1 MSDSPW
7 LPRRPEWAALEDHRT
22 DALPQPDLRALFD
35 ADPGRAE
42 RYVVHVGDLRI
53 DYSKHLITDETL
65 ALLRELA
72 TATDVS
78 GLRDA
83 MFRGERINVTEDRA
97 VLHTAL
103 RAPRDAVIEV
113 DGENVVP
120 GVHEV
125 LDRMAAFADRVRSG
139 EWTGHTGKRIRNV
152 VNIGIGGSD
161 LGPAMAYEALRPFTA
176 RDLTFRFVS
185 NVDGADLHEAVRD
198 LDPAETLFIVASKT
212 FTTIETIT
220 NATSARSWLLNGLGG
235 DEKAVA
241 EHFVALST
249 NSEKVTEFGI
259 DVDNMF
265 EFWDWVGGRYSYD
278 SAIGLSLMIAIG
290 PDRFREMLDGF
301 RIVDEHFRNA
311 PAEANAPLIMGL
323 LGIWYGNFHDAQSH
337 AVLPYSHY
345 LSKFTAYLQQLDME
359 SNGKSVDRDGH
370 PVQWQTGPVVWG
382 TPGTNG
388 QHAYYQLIHQG
399 TKLIPADLIG
409 FARPVAEL
417 SDELKA
423 QHDLLM
429 ANLFAQ
435 GQALAFGKTAEEVRA
450 EGVPEEQVPHRTF
463 QGNHPTTTILATE
476 LTPSVLGQLVALY
489 EHKVFVQGAVWNID
503 SFDQWG
509 SSGSEL
515 TCRSVLWAS
524 ARWAAT
530 CASACATPAT
540 PSSATTPTPR
550 SPTWPAWPTSSTSWK
565 RRARSGSWSRQ
576 ATPPSTSSTVWR
588 TS

>member
-1 MSDSPW
+1 MSDSPAGT
-7 LPRRPEWAALEDHRT
+7 PRLTARPEWTALAEHRT
-22 DALPQPDLRALFD
+22 VPQPSLRELFA

-42 RYVVHVGDLRI
+42 RYVVRVGDLRI

-65 ALLRELA
+65 TLLRELA
-72 TATDVS
+72 AATDVF
-78 GLRDA
+78 GLREA
-83 MFRGERINVTEDRA
+83 MFRGERINTTENRA

-120 GVHEV
+120 GVHAV
-125 LDRMAAFADRVRSG
+125 LDKMAGFAERVRSG
-139 EWTGHTGKRIRNV
+139 EWTGHTGRRIRNV

-161 LGPAMAYEALRPFTA
+161 LGPAMAYEALRAFTD
-176 RDLTFRFVS
+176 RELTVRFVS
-185 NVDGADLHEAVRD
+185 NVDGADLHEAIGD

-220 NATSARSWLLNGLGG
+220 NATSARSWLLAGLG
-235 DEKAVA
+235 DDKAVA
-241 EHFVALST
+241 RHFVALST
-249 NSEKVTEFGI
+249 NSGKVADFGI
-259 DVDNMF
+259 DTDNMF

-359 SNGKSVDRDGH
+359 SNGKSVDRQGR
-370 PVQWQTGPVVWG
+370 PVAWQTGPVVWG

-399 TKLIPADLIG
+399 TKLVPADFIG

-417 SDELKA
+417 SGELKA

-429 ANLFAQ
+429 ANFFAQ
-435 GQALAFGKTAEEVRA
+435 TQALAFGKTAEEVRA
-450 EGVPEEQVPHRTF
+450 EGVPEEQVPHKTF
-463 QGNHPTTTILATE
+463 QGDHPTTTILAGE

-489 EHKVFVQGAVWNID
+489 EHKVFVQGAVWGID

-509 SSGSEL
+509 VEL
-515 TCRSVLWAS
+515 GKVLAK
-524 ARWAAT
+524 RVE
-530 CASACATPAT
+530 PALT
-540 PSSATTPTPR
+540 EGADVP
-550 SPTWPAWPTSSTSWK
+550 
-565 RRARSGSWSRQ
+565 GLD
-576 ATPPSTSSTVWR
+576 PSTAALVAAYR
-588 TS
+588 NLREVN

>member
-1 MSDSPW
+1 MSDVPE
-7 LPRRPEWAALEDHRT
+7 PNRRPEWAALEQHR
-22 DALPQPDLRALFD
+22 DQGLPGLRELF
-35 ADPGRAE
+35 ADDPSRAE

-53 DYSKHLITDETL
+53 DYSKHLVTDETL
-65 ALLRELA
+65 RLLRELA
-72 TATDVS
+72 VATDVF

-83 MFRGERINVTEDRA
+83 MFRGERINTTEDRA
-97 VLHTAL
+97 VLHIAL

-120 GVHEV
+120 AVHAV
-125 LDRMAAFADRVRSG
+125 LDRMADFANRVRSG
-139 EWTGHTGKRIRNV
+139 EWTGHTGRRIRNV

-161 LGPAMAYEALRPFTA
+161 LGPAMAYEALRAYTA

-212 FTTIETIT
+212 FTTIETVT
-220 NATSARSWLLNGLGG
+220 NATSARDWLLDGLGG

-241 EHFVALST
+241 RHFVALST
-249 NSEKVTEFGI
+249 NAEKVSAFGI
-259 DVDNMF
+259 DTANMF

-301 RIVDEHFRNA
+301 RIVDDHFRTA
-311 PAEANAPLIMGL
+311 PPEANAPLLMGL
-323 LGIWYGNFHDAQSH
+323 LGIWYNNFHDAQSH

-359 SNGKSVDRDGH
+359 SNGKSVDRQGR
-370 PVQWQTGPVVWG
+370 PVSWQTGPVVWG

-409 FARPVAEL
+409 FVRPVAEL
-417 SDELKA
+417 SDRLKA

-429 ANLFAQ
+429 ANLLAQ
-435 GQALAFGKTAEEVRA
+435 GQALAFGKTPDEVRA
-450 EGVPEEQVPHRTF
+450 EGVPEELVPHKTF

-489 EHKVFVQGAVWNID
+489 EHKVFTQGAIWNID

-509 SSGSEL
+509 VEL
-515 TCRSVLWAS
+515 GKVLAK
-524 ARWAAT
+524 RVE
-530 CASACATPAT
+530 PALT
-540 PSSATTPTPR
+540 EGADVP
-550 SPTWPAWPTSSTSWK
+550 
-565 RRARSGSWSRQ
+565 GLD
-576 ATPPSTSSTVWR
+576 PSTAALVAAYR
-588 TS
+588 ERRK